1 MTRDLTHTSDVVS
14 PLSAQACPHRIAV
27 CTTCGR
33 RADGSPGAGARLL
46 EHLRDAMASDSRRT
60 GSFAA
65 FTLVDVACMAGCA
78 RPCTVAFQAEGKAS
92 YLFGDIDPE
101 ADVAALVAFA
111 VQYAGLAD
119 GWCSAS
125 SRPPALVNKTLARLP
140 ALAPN
145 IPASRSLEEKA
156 R

>member
-1 MTRDLTHTSDVVS
+1 MTRDPTPTSSDPS
-14 PLSAQACPHRIAV
+14 RPFAQACPHRIAV
-27 CTTCGR
+27 CTKCGR
-33 RADGSPGAGARLL
+33 RSDDSPGAGELL
-46 EHLRDAMASDSRRT
+46 LKRLRDAMASPPLPE

-65 FTLVDVACMAGCA
+65 FTVVDVACMAGCA

-92 YLFGDIDPE
+92 YLFGDIVPE
-101 ADVAALVAFA
+101 TDVAALVAFA
-111 VQYAGLAD
+111 GQYARLAD

-145 IPASRSLEEKA
+145 IPASRSPEEKA